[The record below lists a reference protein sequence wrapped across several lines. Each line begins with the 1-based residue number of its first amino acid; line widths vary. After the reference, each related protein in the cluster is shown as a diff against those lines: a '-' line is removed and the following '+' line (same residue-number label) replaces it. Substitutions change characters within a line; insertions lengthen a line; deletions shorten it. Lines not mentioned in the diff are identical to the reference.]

1 MNHEAPHGFVPVC
14 ASVLY
19 ETPGA
24 IYVSIDPDVWK
35 IRCRQCQ
42 EKTEHKCAL
51 KKLKKKFRVST
62 EYSRMKEKISE
73 KDDDVEKSP
82 KGDKGEGK
90 GRKKEGEEGKEG
102 KEEKERKEGKEG
114 GKGKGKEK
122 SPPKPDKDKNKVSA
136 VKITGQALK
145 KPRSPTASELA
156 LLPAV
161 PIPTNYCAC
170 SDRPMDITALPYT
183 CNCTI
188 YRPLNFSLQLEV
200 SGEFKPAYV
209 PKEKK
214 IKDSV

>member
-73 KDDDVEKSP
+73 KDDDVEKS
-82 KGDKGEGK
+82 
-90 GRKKEGEEGKEG
+90 
-102 KEEKERKEGKEG
+102 
-114 GKGKGKEK
+114 KEK